1 MSDARSVTTPWLC
14 LALAVF
20 CAIAVSGDAAPR
32 ALDFP
37 GDVIGDID
45 EDRRLPEPSGAVYHT
60 ARGTL
65 FVVGDEGD
73 IGELSLSGELLNH
86 RKLDMEYRPDFEGV
100 TWAAPT
106 GMLYVIV
113 EMADRILEVD
123 PDELTVER
131 EFVVERSLDNHTVI
145 AEGGQGLEGITFVAD
160 DDDPDGGTF
169 YVVNQG
175 FEDSDEDDASAVLQL
190 RLPLREKE
198 DVLTARILRHMR
210 LDVFNVAAAHY
221 DTHSTELYLLG
232 DGVLCRASM
241 DGDIRETYRVP
252 GDDPEGLAFDASGH
266 MYLVHDSGGVVKAKM
281 SELFRAP

>member
-1 MSDARSVTTPWLC
+1 MAFCVLC
-14 LALAVF
+14 AT
-20 CAIAVSGDAAPR
+20 AVSANAGPR
-32 ALDFP
+32 VLDFP
-37 GDVIGDID
+37 GAVLGDID

-60 ARGTL
+60 VRGTL

-73 IGELSLSGELLNH
+73 IGELSVDGELLNH
-86 RKLDMEYRPDFEGV
+86 RKLEMEYPADFEGV

-123 PDELTVER
+123 PEDLTVER
-131 EFVVERSLDNHTVI
+131 EFIVERTVGDETVI

-160 DDDPDGGTF
+160 TADPDGGTF

-175 FEDSDEDDASAVLQL
+175 FEDSDADDASAVLQL
-190 RLPLREKE
+190 RLPLREKK
-198 DVLTARILRHMR
+198 DVLTASILRHMR
-210 LDVFNVAAAHY
+210 LPVFNVAAAHY

-241 DGDIRETYRVP
+241 DGDIRETYHVP